1 MLLIYI
7 NWVLRG
13 TTSVDRNRPNREN
26 LSDFYLEIF
35 VKNVFDILEER
46 GFVEDVTHPELR
58 TLLEKPVKV
67 YCGFDPTADSL
78 HVGSLVPIM
87 GLAWFQRCG
96 HTPVAIVGGATGMIG
111 DPSGKAVERQLLDEI
126 VIARNLVGIRKNL
139 ETVLLADGG
148 QNRPLIL
155 NNLDWFRNFSF
166 VDFLRDVGK
175 YFRIGPMLAKE
186 SVKLRINSEE
196 GMSFTEFSYQ
206 LLQGYDFLHLF
217 QEHGVTV
224 QLGGSDQWGNITA
237 GTDLIRK
244 VMGKSAY
251 GITFPLLT
259 RSDGQK
265 FGKSEQG
272 TIWLA
277 PEKCSPYE
285 FYQYF
290 IRVTDADVIKLMKLL
305 TFMEMEEIRRYEADM
320 TRSDYAPNTAQ
331 RRLAEE
337 VTRLIHGGEGLEVAL
352 KVTKGAAPGSDTV
365 LDATILESIARDM
378 SHKDLPMASVSGAKV
393 IDLLVQ
399 LEMQSS
405 KGEARRLVKNGGV
418 YLNNQKVTDENYA
431 IASSD
436 LIEGKMLLLAAG
448 KKHKVI
454 VKVV

>member
-1 MLLIYI
+1 M
-7 NWVLRG
+7 
-13 TTSVDRNRPNREN
+13 
-26 LSDFYLEIF
+26 
-35 VKNVFDILEER
+35 KNVFDILEER

-58 TLLEKPVKV
+58 TLLEKPAKV

-111 DPSGKAVERQLLDEI
+111 DPSGKAVERQLLDEM
-126 VIARNLVGIRKNL
+126 VIAKNLVGIRKNL
-139 ETVLLADGG
+139 ETVLVSGDS

-155 NNLDWFRNFSF
+155 NNLDWFRHFTF

-217 QEHGVTV
+217 RELGVTV

-244 VMGKSAY
+244 VLGKSAY

-305 TFMEMEEIRRYEADM
+305 TFMDMAEIRQFEAAM
-320 TRSDYAPNTAQ
+320 ARPDYQPNTAQ

-337 VTRLIHGGEGLEVAL
+337 VTRLIHGPEGLETAL

-365 LDATILESIARDM
+365 LDAAILESIARDM

-399 LEMQSS
+399 LEMQAS

-418 YLNNQKVTDENYA
+418 YLNNQKITDENYA
-431 IASSD
+431 IAQSD

-454 VKVV
+454 LKVINP

>member
-1 MLLIYI
+1 
-7 NWVLRG
+7 
-13 TTSVDRNRPNREN
+13 
-26 LSDFYLEIF
+26 
-35 VKNVFDILEER
+35 
-46 GFVEDVTHPELR
+46 
-58 TLLEKPVKV
+58 
-67 YCGFDPTADSL
+67 
-78 HVGSLVPIM
+78 
-87 GLAWFQRCG
+87 
-96 HTPVAIVGGATGMIG
+96 MIG
-111 DPSGKAVERQLLDEI
+111 DPSGKAVERQLLDEM
-126 VIARNLVGIRKNL
+126 VIAKNLVGIRKNL
-139 ETVLLADGG
+139 ETVLVSGDS

-155 NNLDWFRNFSF
+155 NNLDWFRHFTF

-217 QEHGVTV
+217 RELGVTV

-244 VMGKSAY
+244 VLGKSAY

-305 TFMEMEEIRRYEADM
+305 TFMDMAEIRQFEAAM
-320 TRSDYAPNTAQ
+320 ARPDYQPNTAQ

-337 VTRLIHGGEGLEVAL
+337 VTRLIHGPEGLETAL

-365 LDATILESIARDM
+365 LDAAILESIARDM

-399 LEMQSS
+399 LEMQAS

-418 YLNNQKVTDENYA
+418 YLNNQKITDENYA
-431 IASSD
+431 IAQSD

-454 VKVV
+454 LKVINP

>member
-1 MLLIYI
+1 M
-7 NWVLRG
+7 V
-13 TTSVDRNRPNREN
+13 
-26 LSDFYLEIF
+26 

-58 TLLEKPVKV
+58 TLLEKPAKV

-111 DPSGKAVERQLLDEI
+111 DPSGKAVERQLLDEM
-126 VIARNLVGIRKNL
+126 VIAKNLVGIRKNL
-139 ETVLLADGG
+139 ETVLVSGDS

-155 NNLDWFRNFSF
+155 NNLDWFRHFTF

-217 QEHGVTV
+217 RELGVTV

-244 VMGKSAY
+244 VLGKSAY

-305 TFMEMEEIRRYEADM
+305 TFMDMAEIRQFEAAM
-320 TRSDYAPNTAQ
+320 ARPDYQPNTAQ

-337 VTRLIHGGEGLEVAL
+337 VTRLIHGPEGLETAL

-365 LDATILESIARDM
+365 LDAAILESIARDM

-399 LEMQSS
+399 LEMQAS

-418 YLNNQKVTDENYA
+418 YLNNQKITDENYA
-431 IASSD
+431 IAQSD

-454 VKVV
+454 LKVINP